1 MEMETMKP
9 GQHHIAARPSVRRG
23 NTSSVLPMARG
34 GKHVLRPR
42 ASFLPLP
49 PSVLRALASS
59 FDVPSSLERARH
71 ADALALVPA
80 ATDGYG

>member
-9 GQHHIAARPSVRRG
+9 GSASHCCPPLYPEGQHVLRPPHG
-23 NTSSVLPMARG
+23 PG

-71 ADALALVPA
+71 ADALALVLA
-80 ATDGYG
+80 ATDG